1 MQTTRQQIL
10 TYLQQHHTATAAD
23 LARVLHL
30 TAANVRHHL
39 GILLQ
44 EEQIRIIAARSRK
57 GAGRPRQVY
66 ALNHPADNLQALL
79 TALLNSLPPETL
91 APTLQQT
98 AQTLL
103 ARAPATNPAAP
114 RLNQAIQRLNS
125 LHYQARWEARPDS
138 PRITLSHCPYAAILP
153 QHPEL
158 CQMDAHLLTQLLN
171 APVEQTARLE
181 PTPHGTQQCIFRL
194 RAP

>member
-39 GILLQ
+39 SILLQ
-44 EEQIRIIAARSRK
+44 DEQIRIIAARTRK

-66 ALNHPADNLQALL
+66 ALHHPADNLQSLL
-79 TALLNSLPPETL
+79 TALLNSLPPENRL
-91 APTLQQT
+91 QTLQQA
-98 AQTLL
+98 AQNLL
-103 ARAPATNPAAP
+103 NNAPAPNPSAP
-114 RLNQAIQRLNS
+114 RLNQAMQRLNS

-138 PRITLSHCPYAAILP
+138 PRITFNHCPYAAILP

-181 PTPHGTQQCIFRL
+181 PTPNGTRQCVFRL
-194 RAP
+194 KK